1 MTEYGDPKSQDT
13 NAGAGM
19 EHMLNINTIQ
29 QPADTPELNTQ
40 DNSLWKLIESHLEAL
55 VKEWEA
61 AHPTQDWE
69 EDFDEFK
76 ERARQTAFALTEDEV
91 RLSMGHTRTILQ
103 RLRDAQGWYIRG

>member
-40 DNSLWKLIESHLEAL
+40 DNSLWKLIESHLE
-55 VKEWEA
+55 
-61 AHPTQDWE
+61 P
-69 EDFDEFK
+69 
-76 ERARQTAFALTEDEV
+76 EV
-91 RLSMGHTRTILQ
+91 
-103 RLRDAQGWYIRG
+103 